1 MQCWDSLRNYR
12 SEKGGY
18 LTPAMGL
25 LEEEMPELRLK
36 GKEEEV
42 EVPSKHRPT

>member
-1 MQCWDSLRNYR
+1 MQCWDSLRSYR

-18 LTPAMGL
+18 LTPAIDL
-25 LEEEMPELRLK
+25 LEEEMPEVRLK

-42 EVPSKHRPT
+42 EVPSKQRPT